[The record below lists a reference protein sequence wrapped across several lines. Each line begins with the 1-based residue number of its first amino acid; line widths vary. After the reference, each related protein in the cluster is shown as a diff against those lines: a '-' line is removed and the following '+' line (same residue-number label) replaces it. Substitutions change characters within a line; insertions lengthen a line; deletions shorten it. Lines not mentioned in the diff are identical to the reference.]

1 MSETV
6 FLEDAIEAIL
16 DAMVEILDDARTSGG
31 ELAEVVAVVRG
42 DRTRPMPK
50 MPALWLVP
58 EPATNSDTSPG
69 LAESWS
75 MPVRIAAL
83 VKSDDPAEAGRDCV
97 KLAAR
102 ARRLVLGVRR
112 LGLAYVNDV
121 TSTAFDAAARHGD
134 PNRNLFWA
142 DATVTVRFRIRE
154 TS

>member
-6 FLEDAIEAIL
+6 YLEDAVENIL
-16 DAMVEILDDARTSGG
+16 DAMVDVLDDARTSDGD
-31 ELAEVVAVVRG
+31 LSEVVAVVRG
-42 DRTRPMPK
+42 DRVRPLPK
-50 MPALWLVP
+50 MPAIWLVP
-58 EPATNSDTSPG
+58 EPASVEGTSPG
-69 LAESWS
+69 LAENWS

-83 VKSDDPAEAGRDCV
+83 VKSDDPAAAGLACV
-97 KLAAR
+97 RLAAK

-121 TSTAFDAAARHGD
+121 TSTAFDAAARHGT
-134 PNRNLFWA
+134 PNPNLFWA